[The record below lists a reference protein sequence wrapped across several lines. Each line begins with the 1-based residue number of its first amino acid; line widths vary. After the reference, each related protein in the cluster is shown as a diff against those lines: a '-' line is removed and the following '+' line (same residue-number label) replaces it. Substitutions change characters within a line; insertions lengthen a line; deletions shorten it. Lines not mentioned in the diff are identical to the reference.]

1 MPNYFTDA
9 LVSPSIPL
17 ADMTALER
25 LYLSQAFEETLDPSD
40 GTVAYNGPESGV
52 RCIGMVAR
60 SKLVVALDQS
70 RAQGCAL
77 VPIFEDVLAQ
87 APDGETIEF
96 WLDNLSARY
105 EDVLQ
110 AIVRRSPT
118 VKRIIVYHAF
128 TCDRP
133 DPEGFG
139 GAVDLIE
146 PDRIDG
152 WSTDRQ
158 VAQWRE
164 SAAA

>member
-1 MPNYFTDA
+1 MANYYTDV

-25 LYLSQAFEETLDPSD
+25 LYLSQAFEETLNSSD
-40 GTVAYNGPESGV
+40 GTAAYNAPETSTHTF
-52 RCIGMVAR
+52 GMVAR
-60 SKLVVALDQS
+60 AALVLALDQS
-70 RAQGCAL
+70 RAQGCKL
-77 VPIFEDVLAQ
+77 VPIFEEVLAG
-87 APDGETIEF
+87 AADGEDIEV
-96 WLDNLSARY
+96 WLDTLNTRY

-110 AIVRRSPT
+110 SIVRRSST

-128 TCDRP
+128 TSDRP

-158 VAQWRE
+158 VAKWRE
-164 SAAA
+164 TAAA